1 MKIDTLQQ
9 TLGENITRYRLEQGI
24 TQAQLAERVGVST
37 AFLSRVER
45 GQKMMKVPTLLETA
59 DALKV
64 SCDALL
70 RENTP
75 DAKIETITKLLTGLP
90 DKDILGVERLVRVAI
105 EEFCP

>member
-1 MKIDTLQQ
+1 MKTDTLPQ
-9 TLGENITRYRLEQGI
+9 TLGENITRYRLERGI
-24 TQAQLAERVGVST
+24 TQAQLAERIGVST

-59 DALKV
+59 DALGV

-70 RENTP
+70 RENIP
-75 DAKIETITKLLTGLP
+75 DARIETITKLLTGLP
-90 DKDILGVERLVRVAI
+90 NKYILWIERLIRVTL